1 MRVREY
7 LRQAG
12 APWHEAV
19 DAAFSRFDLGQADG
33 YRAFLRAHARA
44 LPGLEQ
50 ALEQAGIAQLVPDW
64 PARRRRQALLADLAD
79 LGLPPPPTAAPRLDA
94 KPGLLWGLAY
104 VLEGSRLGGRLL
116 ARRVTG
122 AQANLP
128 VRYLGHGQDQALWP
142 DFLRQLEAHAHD
154 LPQADL
160 EQGVILG
167 FRHFLNAAEPPA
179 EQSAGCAELG
189 EPHRIPA

>member
-1 MRVREY
+1 MRVREQ

-50 ALEQAGIAQLVPDW
+50 ALEQAGIAQLMPDW
-64 PARRRRQALLADLAD
+64 PARRRRHALLADLAD

-94 KPGLLWGLAY
+94 DRACSGAWPTCWKARAWAVACSPDRSPAPRLTCPCATSAMARTNPSGPTFSASWKSTPTTCPKPTWNRA
-104 VLEGSRLGGRLL
+104 
-116 ARRVTG
+116 
-122 AQANLP
+122 
-128 VRYLGHGQDQALWP
+128 
-142 DFLRQLEAHAHD
+142 
-154 LPQADL
+154 
-160 EQGVILG
+160 
-167 FRHFLNAAEPPA
+167 
-179 EQSAGCAELG
+179 
-189 EPHRIPA
+189 